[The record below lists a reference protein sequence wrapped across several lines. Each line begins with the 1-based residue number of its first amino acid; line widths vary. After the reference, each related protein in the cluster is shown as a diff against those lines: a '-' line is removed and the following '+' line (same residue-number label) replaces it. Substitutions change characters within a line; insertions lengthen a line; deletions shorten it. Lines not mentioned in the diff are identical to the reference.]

1 MKLFYPITAIIS
13 ICFTVPAILLTGCG
27 SKETKIPADGN
38 AKKQA
43 PPPVVNGFVINYTTV
58 SDELELPGTI
68 IANEETEIH
77 PEISGRLIYL
87 NATEGQEVSKGTLIA
102 KIYDGDLRAQLNK
115 LNVQLRVQEQT
126 IKRYEELLKIN
137 GVSRQEYDLIVLQ
150 SDNIRADMEIVQSNM
165 LRTEIRAPFSGTLG
179 LRMVSPGAYVS
190 PQTILTT
197 IRQNNELK
205 LDFTLP
211 EKYTSQLRSGQM
223 VHFTSEGNK
232 KIYTA
237 KVIATES
244 GISEENR
251 GLKIRAVVT
260 NNDGKILPGNFA
272 KIKLSFEPDPKA
284 IMIPSQA
291 IIPQARGKQVVV
303 YHNGDIAFVDVITG
317 IRDSA
322 RVQITSGLTAGDT
335 IIISGIMGLRPKG
348 KVVLNTVKSEK

>member
-27 SKETKIPADGN
+27 SKETKIPVDGN

-165 LRTEIRAPFSGTLG
+165 LRMEIRAPFS
-179 LRMVSPGAYVS
+179 
-190 PQTILTT
+190 
-197 IRQNNELK
+197 
-205 LDFTLP
+205 
-211 EKYTSQLRSGQM
+211 
-223 VHFTSEGNK
+223 
-232 KIYTA
+232 
-237 KVIATES
+237 
-244 GISEENR
+244 
-251 GLKIRAVVT
+251 
-260 NNDGKILPGNFA
+260 
-272 KIKLSFEPDPKA
+272 
-284 IMIPSQA
+284 
-291 IIPQARGKQVVV
+291 
-303 YHNGDIAFVDVITG
+303 
-317 IRDSA
+317 
-322 RVQITSGLTAGDT
+322 
-335 IIISGIMGLRPKG
+335 
-348 KVVLNTVKSEK
+348 